1 MRHSGIA
8 GQLRRATVV
17 AKKNIL
23 IYYIKGPVVI
33 FGLLIP
39 LFLFLAFMVGNRF
52 ASLPFLISGLL
63 AMTLFFTAT
72 AVSPVIFPWEAQAR
86 TLERLAAAPISI
98 PALVFGDIL
107 ASFVFGAGIT
117 LVPVGIALALG
128 MSVSHPVAL
137 ALGILIGAVCF
148 SALGTLLSVPPTN
161 SPPNIM
167 MLSSLIKFPLIFI
180 SGIFIPIETLPAWGR
195 TIASL
200 SPLTY
205 FADIARY
212 SLGEANTF
220 PIIVDIAALAL
231 FAAVFL
237 VASMKLHERTLP
249 GRI

>member
-8 GQLRRATVV
+8 GQLRRAIVV

-107 ASFVFGAGIT
+107 ASFVF
-117 LVPVGIALALG
+117 
-128 MSVSHPVAL
+128 
-137 ALGILIGAVCF
+137 
-148 SALGTLLSVPPTN
+148 
-161 SPPNIM
+161 
-167 MLSSLIKFPLIFI
+167 
-180 SGIFIPIETLPAWGR
+180 
-195 TIASL
+195 
-200 SPLTY
+200 
-205 FADIARY
+205 
-212 SLGEANTF
+212 
-220 PIIVDIAALAL
+220 
-231 FAAVFL
+231 
-237 VASMKLHERTLP
+237 
-249 GRI
+249 

>member
-1 MRHSGIA
+1 MNPSRIVE
-8 GQLRRATVV
+8 QVRRSIVI
-17 AKKNIL
+17 AKKNIM

-39 LFLFLAFMVGNRF
+39 FFLFLAFSVGNRF

-86 TLERLAAAPISI
+86 TLERLAAAPITIS
-98 PALVFGDIL
+98 ALIFGDIL
-107 ASFVFGAGIT
+107 ASFIFGVGIT

-128 MSVSHPVAL
+128 LTVGHPIL
-137 ALGILIGAVCF
+137 LFLGILIGAICF
-148 SALGTLLSVPPTN
+148 SSLGTLLSAPPTS

-180 SGIFIPIETLPAWGR
+180 SGIFIPIESLPAWGR
-195 TIASL
+195 SIAAL

-212 SLGEANTF
+212 SLGEANAF
-220 PIIVDIAALAL
+220 PIVVDIVALAGFAIL
-231 FAAVFL
+231 FM
-237 VASMKLHERTLP
+237 VASMVFHTRTLP
-249 GRI
+249 ERF